1 MEISMLRIFAVVAA
15 LAVGATAV
23 VAQNAAGVAARKETF
38 KAMGGAMGAP
48 GKMLKGEA
56 PFDLAA
62 VQASLKTLEAKSI
75 EVKGQFGDD
84 TKTGGETKVLPVAFE
99 KKADLMARFDKL
111 AADAKAAQAAIKD
124 EASFKAEWG
133 KIGANCGG
141 CHKEYR
147 QPQ

>member
-1 MEISMLRIFAVVAA
+1 MLRYVAVAA
-15 LAVGATAV
+15 AIAIGASAVY
-23 VAQNAAGVAARKETF
+23 AQNAAGITARKDAM
-38 KAMGGAMGAP
+38 KAIGGAMGAP

-62 VQASLKTLEAKSI
+62 VQASLKTIEAKAGDS
-75 EVKGQFGDD
+75 KGLYGDD
-84 TKTGGETKVLPVAFE
+84 TKTGETNTLPVAFE

-147 QPQ
+147 KPQ